1 MSDAQRVTGQSTPR
15 RSRERP
21 SSRTVIDL
29 TGRVGLVGAATSW
42 VAGAAAALGSGEPLP
57 ALPPALSEV
66 RSLESLG
73 ELSASRQTVVRALV
87 ADGLDYEVCDRLW
100 DVLVWRLSSE
110 SESALRDELEI
121 LARTDPLTGLLNR
134 RGLAEAVDREVARS
148 RRTDEPVSL
157 VVIDLD
163 RFKTLNDRAGHGAG
177 DQALRAV
184 GRLLCDGLRAGD
196 VAGRWGGDEFA
207 AVLAGVGSEV
217 ARDVVDRLRSTFTHP
232 SNRRQLP
239 WPVSFSAG
247 VAELE
252 ADDRDAAALM
262 ARADTALYAAK
273 AAGGNRA
280 RSG

>member
-1 MSDAQRVTGQSTPR
+1 M
-15 RSRERP
+15 
-21 SSRTVIDL
+21 IDL
-29 TGRVGLVGAATSW
+29 TARVGLVGAATSW
-42 VAGAAAALGSGEPLP
+42 LAGAAAALGSGNPLP
-57 ALPPALSEV
+57 ALPAALVEV
-66 RSLESLG
+66 RSLERLG
-73 ELSASRQTVVRALV
+73 ELSASRKDVVRALV
-87 ADGLDYEVCDRLW
+87 DGGLDYEVCDRLW

-110 SESALRDELEI
+110 SESALRDELET

-134 RGLAEAVDREVARS
+134 RGLAEAVDREVARA
-148 RRTDEPVSL
+148 RRSGEPVSL

-163 RFKTLNDRAGHGAG
+163 RFKRLNDSAGHGAG

-184 GRLLCDGLRAGD
+184 GDLLCDGLRAGD

-207 AVLAGVGSEV
+207 AVLAGVGSAA

-232 SNRRQLP
+232 SNRGRLP

-247 VAELE
+247 VAELAPGE
-252 ADDRDAAALM
+252 DDDASALM
-262 ARADTALYAAK
+262 ARADAALYAAK

>member
-1 MSDAQRVTGQSTPR
+1 
-15 RSRERP
+15 
-21 SSRTVIDL
+21 VIDL
-29 TGRVGLVGAATSW
+29 TGRVGLLGAATSW
-42 VAGAAAALGSGEPLP
+42 LSGAAAALGAGESLPVLP
-57 ALPPALSEV
+57 AALAEV
-66 RSLESLG
+66 RSLERLG
-73 ELSASRQTVVRALV
+73 ELSAARKDVVRSLV
-87 ADGLDYEVCDRLW
+87 DGGLDYEVCDRLW

-148 RRTDEPVSL
+148 RRTGDPVSL

-163 RFKTLNDRAGHGAG
+163 RFKTLNDRAGHQAG

-184 GRLLCDGLRAGD
+184 GQLLCDGLRGAD

-207 AVLAGVGSEV
+207 AVLSGIGAVV

-232 SNRRQLP
+232 SNRGRLP
-239 WPVSFSAG
+239 WAVSFSAG

-252 ADDRDAAALM
+252 PGDGDDAASLM
-262 ARADTALYAAK
+262 ARADAALYAAK

-280 RSG
+280 RSS